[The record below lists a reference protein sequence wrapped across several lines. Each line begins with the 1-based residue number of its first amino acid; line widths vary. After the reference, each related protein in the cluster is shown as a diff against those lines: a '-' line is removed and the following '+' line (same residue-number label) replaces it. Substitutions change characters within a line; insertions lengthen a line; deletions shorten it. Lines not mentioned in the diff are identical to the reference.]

1 MEPGTSWSTMEDVLL
16 CECWVRVAH
25 DPLTGSEL
33 KLNQMWK
40 QIRAEFSE
48 RSNSTRTEQSISSR
62 WKTLNKKLRSWRNAL
77 EKAQDDFQ
85 SGKNLTHQALQAL
98 LLYSADNKNK
108 SFKHHN
114 CWAVVKG
121 CPRFKIVST
130 CPTVV
135 KNKVPRHNSPNGDLP
150 LESPVEKESPTEKRS
165 IPVGKKVAKKR
176 GKKGGSF
183 NECAK
188 FLKELVRQGETNIER
203 ERLRDEALARER
215 EYARNQ
221 DEVLL
226 RERMDKRDREIMSQN
241 PNNMS
246 SDSKLFW
253 EQEKADV
260 MKRRCAREDGPSN
273 TELFQ
278 ESLSAREDGPSN
290 TELFQ
295 ESLSGS
301 ADVYRT

>member
-135 KNKVPRHNSPNGDLP
+135 KNEVPRHNSPNGDNSANGDLP

-188 FLKELVRQGETNIER
+188 FLKELVRQGEINIER

-215 EYARNQ
+215 EYARKQ

-241 PNNMS
+241 LNNMS

-278 ESLSAREDGPSN
+278 ESLS
-290 TELFQ
+290 
-295 ESLSGS
+295 GS

>member
-40 QIRAEFSE
+40 QIRAEFCE

-121 CPRFKIVST
+121 CPRFKIVSN

-135 KNKVPRHNSPNGDLP
+135 KNEVPRHDSPNGDLP

-176 GKKGGSF
+176 GKNGGSF

-188 FLKELVRQGETNIER
+188 FLKELVRQGEINIER

-215 EYARNQ
+215 EYARKQ

-241 PNNMS
+241 LNNMS

-278 ESLSAREDGPSN
+278 ESLS
-290 TELFQ
+290 
-295 ESLSGS
+295 GS